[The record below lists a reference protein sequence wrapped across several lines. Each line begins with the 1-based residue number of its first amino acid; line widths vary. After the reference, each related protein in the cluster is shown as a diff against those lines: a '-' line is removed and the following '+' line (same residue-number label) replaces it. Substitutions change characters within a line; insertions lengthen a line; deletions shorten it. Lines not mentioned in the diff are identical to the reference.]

1 VVPEVPADLTGI
13 AAAEEIGAAEAA
25 LTAN

>member
-1 VVPEVPADLTGI
+1 DLTGI